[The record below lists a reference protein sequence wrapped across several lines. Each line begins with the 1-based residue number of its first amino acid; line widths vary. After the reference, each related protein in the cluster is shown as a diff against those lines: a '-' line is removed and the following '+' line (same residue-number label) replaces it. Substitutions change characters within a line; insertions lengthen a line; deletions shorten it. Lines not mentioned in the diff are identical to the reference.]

1 MSVEELIA
9 KEEVLLSEW
18 EEDCPGMVKDG
29 LVDAE
34 FYLNSKYKIL
44 FLLKEVNGGKDWDLR
59 GFLRA
64 GGRKQTWNNVARWT
78 KGINNIEKEISWK
91 ELEDI
96 SDNERIEL
104 LRYIAVVNLKK
115 TSGSHTS
122 IAEEINTAAKRNANR
137 LKDQISLYAPNIII
151 CGGTEGQYF
160 GEIAGYKPEWKC
172 TSRGIWYVVE
182 DEKRIVISYSHPEA
196 RVKDC
201 LLYYGIVD
209 AVREILH
216 KELH

>member
-1 MSVEELIA
+1 MNVEELMA

-18 EEDCPGMVKDG
+18 EDDCPGMVKDG
-29 LVDAE
+29 LVDAQLYIE
-34 FYLNSKYKIL
+34 SKYQIL

-59 GFLRA
+59 EFLKG
-64 GGRKQTWNNVARWT
+64 GGRKQTWNNVARWI

-96 SDNERIEL
+96 SDDERTEL
-104 LRYIAVVNLKK
+104 LKCVAVVNLKK
-115 TSGSHTS
+115 TSGFHTA
-122 IAEEINTAAKRNANR
+122 IAEEINAAAKRNAKR
-137 LKDQISLYAPNIII
+137 LKNQINLYAPSIII

-160 GEIAGYKPEWKC
+160 REIAEYKPEWKC

-182 DEKRIVISYSHPEA
+182 EEKRIVISYSHPEA

-216 KELH
+216 KESF